1 MNSSTMSGGID
12 FLSRALGRPGASLG
26 ARRRSLLVGTAL
38 AGLALL
44 ATPAAAQEWTGA
56 TSSDYAVGTNW
67 NGGSVPNSNTADI
80 VFGAGA
86 GTTNV
91 DLTTPNSST
100 LFFARTVTFD
110 DANSAY
116 TVSLSNKGYLN
127 IYGGVNNTSG
137 VTQNFAVTG
146 VSATGEASY
155 LIFSNSNA
163 GSDVTYTV
171 NPYGV
176 LQFNSSNASPA
187 SGADAK
193 FVLNGGAVSL
203 SGSGTLALG
212 SVEGSGILSYY
223 GNPSGSTG
231 TIQIGGLNTSTTLNA
246 QIQEQN
252 GALSIEKV
260 GSGTLTLTGVS
271 NYSGGTILT
280 GGTLLIGDDA
290 ALGTGGLTMANGTT
304 FGASGTHT
312 FAQAVTLESG
322 SETIDTSNGDLT
334 LSSGISE
341 SGGPASLTK
350 TGSGTLTLNG
360 ASTYSG
366 GTYLNVGTLSL
377 GNDLALSTGEVFA
390 SGGTLDI
397 HDGITID
404 NDLHLYANATLNVS
418 SGTGT
423 YTGHISDEEV
433 AGIFKTGAG
442 TLVLSDGNSFSGGAT
457 ISDGIL
463 RIMGSNSLGATGSG
477 MVTLDGGTLQVGADN
492 IVISNAMILFGAAGG
507 TIDTNG
513 FDVSTTASMG
523 DNDTPSGTFT
533 KTGAGTLTVDGFAG
547 NNTYATA
554 TDVAQ
559 GTLKAATADIFSANS
574 AYTVESGAT
583 LDLNN
588 FDQAIGS
595 LAGAGSV
602 KTGSGTLTTGG
613 DNSSTVFSGAL
624 SGTGGLKKAGS
635 GTFELSGDN
644 SGFSGATRVQAG
656 TLLVTGNLGGSVV
669 TVDSGATLEGDG
681 SIGGLVAEGTVAPGE
696 HAIDTLN
703 VKGNLSFAAGSTYA
717 VDLNAAGDSDLIDA
731 TGTATIGAGAN
742 LTLANSGA
750 YVSGQYTV
758 LHAGGNLLGD
768 KTFTIIDPQVSYFLA
783 ASIGQDL
790 NNIYVD
796 IAQNKSLASA
806 GLTSNQI
813 ATGTGFESVGSGPLF
828 GAILALPTAEAAQDA
843 FDRLSGE
850 VHASAKGMLLQDSH
864 FLQDAV
870 TARLRAAF
878 GDSGKTASL
887 PVMAY
892 GEDGVQ
898 SVAAD
903 TDRFAIW
910 SQGFGS
916 WGRTDSDG
924 NAAAF
929 DRSTGGLL
937 VGADGLAGDWRIGVV
952 GGYSRTSFNA
962 DDRASSGDSD
972 NYHLGLYGGTN
983 WGAIAFRTGAA
994 YTWHRI
1000 STSRSVAFQGFT
1012 DSLSADY
1019 DAATAQAFG
1028 ELAYK
1033 TDAGPFA
1040 FEPFA
1045 NLAYVNLH
1053 TDGFAESGGTA
1064 ALTSGSSSSDA
1075 TFTTLGVRAS
1085 TDVTIGGV
1093 AATARGMFGWRHA
1106 YGEVTPLSTFAFA
1119 GGDDFTIAGVP
1130 IARDAML
1137 VEAGFDVQLARNAT
1151 LGLSYAGQF
1160 GPDAFDNGF
1169 KANLGIK
1176 F

>member
-1 MNSSTMSGGID
+1 MRHSVCVARAKGDGEVKARLAGSLLSSTSLPALLIAGLVAVTMTPIMSGAASAED
-12 FLSRALGRPGASLG
+12 FVHNSGDW
-26 ARRRSLLVGTAL
+26 GTA
-38 AGLALL
+38 ANW
-44 ATPAAAQEWTGA
+44 TPAT
-56 TSSDYAVGTNW
+56 
-67 NGGSVPNSNTADI
+67 VPN
-80 VFGAGA
+80 G
-86 GTTNV
+86 V
-91 DLTTPNSST
+91 DAVAN
-100 LFFARTVTFD
+100 FNH
-110 DANSAY
+110 DAPDQGLGY
-116 TVSLSNKGYLN
+116 TV
-127 IYGGVNNTSG
+127 
-137 VTQNFAVTG
+137 F
-146 VSATGEASY
+146 
-155 LIFSNSNA
+155 
-163 GSDVTYTV
+163 
-171 NPYGV
+171 
-176 LQFNSSNASPA
+176 
-187 SGADAK
+187 
-193 FVLNGGAVSL
+193 
-203 SGSGTLALG
+203 
-212 SVEGSGILSYY
+212 
-223 GNPSGSTG
+223 
-231 TIQIGGLNTSTTLNA
+231 
-246 QIQEQN
+246 
-252 GALSIEKV
+252 
-260 GSGTLTLTGVS
+260 
-271 NYSGGTILT
+271 LT
-280 GGTLLIGDDA
+280 GGPYTVGTLNLNATTNSGGYRFSSGVLNFQASGQASINVQTNNFIPDLDA
-290 ALGTGGLTMANGTT
+290 SASFNLVSDTVVTVDAGAHFTADGVISGAGLTK
-304 FGASGTHT
+304 SGDG
-312 FAQAVTLESG
+312 L
-322 SETIDTSNGDLT
+322 
-334 LSSGISE
+334 
-341 SGGPASLTK
+341 
-350 TGSGTLTLNG
+350 LTLNG
-360 ASTYSG
+360 ANTYTG
-366 GTYLNVGTLSL
+366 GTNLYGGTLSL
-377 GNDLALSTGEVFA
+377 GNNDALGTGQLSAF
-390 SGGTLDI
+390 SGT
-397 HDGITID
+397 TID
-404 NDLHLYANATLNVS
+404 IQNGVTISNALTIDLSQTINVG
-418 SGTGT
+418 SGATGT
-423 YTGHISDEEV
+423 YAGQISEFSDPSTIV
-433 AGIFKTGAG
+433 KTGAG
-442 TLVLSDGNSFSGGAT
+442 TLVLTNNSNSFSSGARIEAGT
-457 ISDGIL
+457 IQVTTGHAL
-463 RIMGSNSLGATGSG
+463 GSG
-477 MVTLDGGTLQVGADN
+477 PITLDSGTLQAGAN
-492 IVISNAMILFGAAGG
+492 LTLANVSILFGAAGG

-533 KTGAGTLTVDGFAG
+533 KTGAGTLTVDGYAG
-547 NNTYATA
+547 NNNYATA
-554 TDVAQ
+554 TNVAQ
-559 GTLKAATADIFSANS
+559 GTLKAATTNIFSANS
-574 AYTVESGAT
+574 AYTVASGAT

-595 LAGAGSV
+595 LAGAGGV
-602 KTGSGTLTTGG
+602 TSGTGKLTTGG
-613 DNSSTVFSGAL
+613 NNGSTVFSGVIT
-624 SGTGGLKKAGS
+624 GTNGLIKDGT
-635 GTFELSGDN
+635 GTFELSGTN
-644 SGFSGATRVQAG
+644 ALSGGAEVKAG
-656 TLLVTGNLGGSVV
+656 TLLVSGSLAGSAV
-669 TVDSGATLEGDG
+669 TVDSDATLAGGGTVG
-681 SIGGLVAEGTVAPGE
+681 SFDASGTVAPGNN
-696 HAIDTLN
+696 AIGTLTVN
-703 VKGNLSFAAGSTYA
+703 GTAKFESGSTYA
-717 VDLNAAGDSDLIDA
+717 VELNSAGLSDLIDA
-731 TGTATIGAGAN
+731 SGAATITSGAG
-742 LTLANSGA
+742 LTVTNIGLSGLVA
-750 YVSGQYTV
+750 GTRYTV
-758 LHAGGNLLGD
+758 LEAASVSG
-768 KTFTIIDPQVSYFLA
+768 TFTLVSDPQVSAFVSLSTTSDA
-783 ASIGQDL
+783 THA
-790 NNIYVD
+790 YVD
-796 IAQNKSLASA
+796 VTQTKSFGSV
-806 GLTSNQI
+806 GLTPNQI
-813 ATGTGFESVGSGPLF
+813 ATGAGLDSAASS
-828 GAILALPTAEAAQDA
+828 ALVSAVLGLPSDAAAQDA
-843 FDRLSGE
+843 FDQLSGE

-1000 STSRSVAFQGFT
+1000 STSRSIAFQGFT

-1106 YGEVTPLSTFAFA
+1106 YGEVTPLSSVAFA